1 MNQATQVRATREV
14 AQAWFDALLAG
25 DVETAGSLLAEDV
38 RFVNHTRVPGFNTD
52 MKWIGTHHGR
62 QAALESFGVFVGMCD
77 VQVEELVKLIVDGD
91 EAIGIIH
98 EVSEVRST
106 GVKFEIEFIQR
117 LVVRDGQIVR
127 WRSYSDSAAIVRAL
141 RGETGVTA

>member
-1 MNQATQVRATREV
+1 MSQATQVARPTLEV
-14 AQAWFDALLAG
+14 ARAWFDALLAG

-38 RFVNHTRVPGFNTD
+38 RFINHTRVPGFNTD

-62 QAALESFGVFVGMCD
+62 KAALESFGVFVSICE
-77 VQVEELVKLIVDGD
+77 VQQEELVKLIVDDD

-98 EVSEVRST
+98 EVSEVRDT
-106 GVKFEIEFIQR
+106 GVTFETEFIQR
-117 LVVRDGQIVR
+117 LTVHNGQIVQ

-141 RGETGVTA
+141 RGGQP

>member
-1 MNQATQVRATREV
+1 MSQATQVVRSTRDV

-38 RFVNHTRVPGFNTD
+38 RFINHTPVPGFNTD

-62 QAALESFGVFVGMCD
+62 RAALESFRVFVGICE
-77 VQVEELVKLIVDGD
+77 VQEEELVKLIVEGD

-106 GVKFEIEFIQR
+106 GLKFETEFIQR
-117 LVVRDGQIVR
+117 LTIHNGQISQ

-141 RGETGVTA
+141 RGGAS